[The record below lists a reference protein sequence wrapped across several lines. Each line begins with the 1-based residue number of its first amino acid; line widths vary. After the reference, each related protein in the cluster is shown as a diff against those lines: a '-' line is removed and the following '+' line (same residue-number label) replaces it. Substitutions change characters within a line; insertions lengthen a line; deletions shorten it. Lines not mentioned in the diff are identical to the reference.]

1 MNRLRLAHVAVVALA
16 AGCTSKSSPQVNK
29 PIPRPPIEVSHDARQ
44 VLNQIA
50 TEQKFGTDWWL
61 RFDLVWRRP
70 ELQLEVHIDR
80 KPPGE
85 NDVVYDAD
93 GVRCIVPRELTDYLK
108 HVRIDWL
115 NEEPKGRFDFSF
127 DNQTPAEREAG
138 RKWLQEEEERRKR
151 ADAKPK

>member
-1 MNRLRLAHVAVVALA
+1 MNRLRLALMVAVVAG
-16 AGCTSKSSPQVNK
+16 AGCTSKSSPQVSK
-29 PIPRPPIEVSHDARQ
+29 SIPRPPIEVSPEARQ

-50 TEQKFGTDWWL
+50 SEQKLTDWWL

-70 ELQLEVHIDR
+70 ELQLEVHIVR
-80 KPPGE
+80 MPPGE

-93 GVRCIVPRELTDYLK
+93 GVRCIVPKELTDYLK

-127 DNQTPAEREAG
+127 DNQTAAEREAG
-138 RKWLQEEEERRKR
+138 QKWLREEEERRKK

>member
-1 MNRLRLAHVAVVALA
+1 MNRLRLTLIVFVAVG
-16 AGCTSKSSPQVNK
+16 AGCTSKSSPHVSK
-29 PIPRPPIEVSHDARQ
+29 PIPRPPIEVSHEARQ

-50 TEQKFGTDWWL
+50 TEQKLSDWWL

-70 ELQLEVHIDR
+70 ELQLEVHMVR

-93 GVRCIVPRELTDYLK
+93 GVRCVVPKELTDYLK
-108 HVRIDWL
+108 HVRVDWL

-138 RKWLQEEEERRKR
+138 RKWLREEEERRKK

>member
-1 MNRLRLAHVAVVALA
+1 MNPLRPLVVVLIAFA
-16 AGCTSKSSPQVNK
+16 AGCTSKSSPVVSK
-29 PIPRPPIEVSHDARQ
+29 PIPRPPIEVSAEARQ

-50 TEQKFGTDWWL
+50 TEQKLTDWWL

-70 ELQLEVHIDR
+70 ELQLEVNMVR

-93 GVRCIVPRELTDYLK
+93 GVRCIVPKELTEYLK
-108 HVRIDWL
+108 HVRVDWL

-127 DNQTPAEREAG
+127 DNQTPFEREAG
-138 RKWLQEEEERRKR
+138 RKWLKEEEERRKK
-151 ADAKPK
+151 ADPKPK